1 MITQQITDALHSN
14 ALDVSTVAGLVFLV
28 FLTIYFFVAIKP
40 GLDAKIRVNRQVQRR
55 VERDKV
61 NEKYQ
66 KIMIKQQLGK
76 NAKTGDV
83 ERVFKQQQATKAQKK
98 PYVKNK
104 GYYSK
109 DKGYQAFIKHNSI
122 KTNTAQ
128 IKKHNVFKKATSIKI
143 KPESGPHSKRLA
155 AHNNKVN
162 ASNKSFRSWQKTQT
176 PEQLKNA
183 KNQIFS
189 K

>member
-40 GLDAKIRVNRQVQRR
+40 GLDSKIRVNRQVQRCI
-55 VERDKV
+55 ERDKV

-76 NAKTGDV
+76 NAKAFDV

-98 PYVKNK
+98 PYEKNK

-122 KTNTAQ
+122 KTNSAQ
-128 IKKHNVFKKATSIKI
+128 IKKHNVFKKAASIKI
-143 KPESGPHSKRLA
+143 NSDSGSHSKRLA
-155 AHNNKVN
+155 AHNDKVN
-162 ASNKSFRSWQKTQT
+162 VSNRNFKNWHKTQT
-176 PEQLKNA
+176 PEQLKNP
-183 KNQIFS
+183 KIWS